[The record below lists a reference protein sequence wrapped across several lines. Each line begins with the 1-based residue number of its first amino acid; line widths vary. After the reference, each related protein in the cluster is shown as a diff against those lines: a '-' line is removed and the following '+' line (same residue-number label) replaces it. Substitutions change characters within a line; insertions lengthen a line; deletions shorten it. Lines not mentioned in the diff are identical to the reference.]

1 MTEHN
6 GGYVVGWFVK
16 NELVEKTSAV
26 RERNVWREVE
36 WQRSGEGRVWSEYVR
51 RIASPYFVGLYLLH

>member
-1 MTEHN
+1 
-6 GGYVVGWFVK
+6 VK